1 MEGLTPAAR
10 LSRFAR
16 RALALAAD
24 AGLFTAVSLPLL
36 VLLYGPGY
44 LGRPRPSGALAA
56 AGLHGP
62 LDLLLT
68 VVLPLAVITACWA
81 RLGATP
87 GKFLLGL
94 KVVDAKSGG
103 PPAWRQAAL
112 RAAGYVLSAL
122 PLYAGFLWALADREG
137 RALHDR
143 LARTRVVDEPG
154 LERLQLP
161 GHGT

>member
-1 MEGLTPAAR
+1 MEGLTATARTR

-44 LGRPRPSGALAA
+44 LGRPQPSGALAA
-56 AGLHGP
+56 GGLHGVA
-62 LDLLLT
+62 DLLLT
-68 VVLPLAVITACWA
+68 VAGPVAVIIACWA

-94 KVVDAKSGG
+94 KVVDARSGG
-103 PPAWRQAAL
+103 PLTWRQAAL
-112 RAAGYVLSAL
+112 RAGGYVLSAL

-143 LARTRVVDEPG
+143 LAGTRVVDEPG
-154 LERLQLP
+154 LERVATP
-161 GHGT
+161 GP